1 MPTLKYGCNR
11 APLERERH
19 MARPKREGE
28 IDRHFKE
35 RQAAMVA
42 KKGIKMHIHFF
53 EYIIFAKKKKKN
65 YSPS

>member
-1 MPTLKYGCNR
+1 
-11 APLERERH
+11 